1 MARKKPTRTTTK
13 TKSDDDETKRF
24 PNGISATVLAI
35 QHYWKSLTIGGPDRM
50 TPGQFCD
57 SGFRDVY
64 RNVIDKYRGIRK
76 RPHPDEGDGLAKAIH
91 KLTNGTTD
99 LEFFHLRS
107 FAEFV
112 GLPTGIF
119 LLFTQMVSDERR
131 ALDDRTPAT
140 QMKEELLCLIRAT
153 KAVMVDAEN
162 YITEHPDLE
171 RIFTH
176 VYDTDGQKY
185 MAKADVLKVWSD
197 AFARSKG
204 GELTH

>member
-1 MARKKPTRTTTK
+1 
-13 TKSDDDETKRF
+13 
-24 PNGISATVLAI
+24 
-35 QHYWKSLTIGGPDRM
+35 
-50 TPGQFCD
+50 
-57 SGFRDVY
+57 
-64 RNVIDKYRGIRK
+64 
-76 RPHPDEGDGLAKAIH
+76 
-91 KLTNGTTD
+91 
-99 LEFFHLRS
+99 
-107 FAEFV
+107 
-112 GLPTGIF
+112 
-119 LLFTQMVSDERR
+119 
-131 ALDDRTPAT
+131 
-140 QMKEELLCLIRAT
+140 MKEELLCLIRAT